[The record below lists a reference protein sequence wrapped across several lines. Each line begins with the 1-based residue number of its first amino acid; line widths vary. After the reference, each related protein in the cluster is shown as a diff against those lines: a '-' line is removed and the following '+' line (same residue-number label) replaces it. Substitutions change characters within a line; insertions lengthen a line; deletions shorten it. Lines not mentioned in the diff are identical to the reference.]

1 MAADGR
7 KRDIAIRVMVTA
19 KEQAEIRKAAN
30 KATLPMSVYVAP
42 RRLRRRGLKVHSVT
56 IVPTPEFRGHIW
68 HANPLR
74 GIHLDYD
81 GSDRARLRAEVG
93 IIVCLAGPEA
103 QRRFN
108 PRSWRA
114 HHGAGDHEKA
124 ADLVLNLNGPDE
136 TANAHL
142 KWLSI
147 VARDE
152 IAVLWPVVEKVAH
165 ALVRKRT

>member
-1 MAADGR
+1 MRGDLPTAFHEAGHVAAAWR
-7 KRDIAIRVMVTA
+7 H
-19 KEQAEIRKAAN
+19 
-30 KATLPMSVYVAP
+30 
-42 RRLRRRGLKVHSVT
+42 GLKVHSVT

-103 QRRFN
+103 QRRFS

-124 ADLVLNLNGPDE
+124 ADLVLSLNGSDE
-136 TANAHL
+136 AANAHL

-147 VARDE
+147 VTRDE
-152 IAVLWPVVEKVAH
+152 IAGLWPLVEKVAH
-165 ALVRKRT
+165 ALVRERTLTATEVKTLLASQ